1 MDDIEYAVVFY
12 LRFKINYGT
21 SIEGTLNNFQ
31 EFERALIE
39 PINSSKM
46 LHNSNNVPGLQSKCV
61 TIDLANTIGT
71 AIYIFY

>member
-31 EFERALIE
+31 EFERALI
-39 PINSSKM
+39 
-46 LHNSNNVPGLQSKCV
+46 
-61 TIDLANTIGT
+61 
-71 AIYIFY
+71 